1 MLSEPSTV
9 PSTQAVNEVKPM
21 QMSGMSGS
29 FVNEMYLFTQN
40 YYSWQ

>member
-21 QMSGMSGS
+21 QMSGS